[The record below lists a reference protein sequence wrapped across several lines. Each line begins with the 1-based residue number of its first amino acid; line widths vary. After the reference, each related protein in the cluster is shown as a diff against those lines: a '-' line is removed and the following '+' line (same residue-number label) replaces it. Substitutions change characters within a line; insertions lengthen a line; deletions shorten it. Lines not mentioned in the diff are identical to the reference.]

1 MSTLSPTAA
10 KNSRLMSMYG
20 RSVLKRIDWLT
31 VLFYLLLV
39 AIGWV
44 NIYSSTFSEESPSIF
59 SYSQLYGKQLVFM
72 GISLVAV
79 ILVLALEASFY
90 ERFASLL
97 YIISL
102 LSLLGLFVFGKTI
115 AGATSW
121 YSLGFF
127 NLQPSEFVK
136 ITAAL
141 ALAKYLSDIQT
152 DIKKPKHQLYAFL
165 IIFIPAAL
173 IIPQPDPGSALVFF
187 SLLFVLFR
195 EGLPLY
201 YLGFA
206 FLALLVFVTTLMF
219 GTTWVGIGMA
229 LIIAVFLLVKRAS
242 FKVPILPLITVF
254 VVAILFSLSVNFVF
268 NNVFEQRHRDRFSLW
283 LRLEKDPD
291 KLETIRKTIGYNTYQ
306 SEKAIESGGFFG
318 KGFLEGTRT
327 KGDFVPEQHTDFIFS
342 TVGEEWG
349 FVGTTTVVILFTF
362 LLLRLVHLAERQK
375 NDFSRMYG
383 YGVISILL
391 IHYFINVG
399 MVIGVLPTIGIP
411 LPFFSYGG
419 SGLLGFS
426 VLLFIFLKLDA
437 NRLNEWM

>member
-1 MSTLSPTAA
+1 
-10 KNSRLMSMYG
+10 MSMFG
-20 RSVLKRIDWLT
+20 RKAYKRIDWLT

-39 AIGWV
+39 AIGWL
-44 NIYSSTFSEESPSIF
+44 NIYSSTFTESSSSIF
-59 SYSQLYGKQLVFM
+59 DFGELYGKQLIFI
-72 GISLVAV
+72 GLSLISVVA
-79 ILVLALEASFY
+79 ILALEASFY
-90 ERFASLL
+90 ERFSSVL
-97 YIISL
+97 YIISMVL
-102 LSLLGLFVFGKTI
+102 LLGLFVFGKTI

-121 YSLGFF
+121 YDLGFF
-127 NLQPSEFVK
+127 NFQPSELAKVA
-136 ITAAL
+136 TVL

-152 DIKKPKHQLYAFL
+152 DIKNRKDQFYSFL
-165 IIFIPAAL
+165 IILIPALL

-187 SLLFVLFR
+187 ALVFVLFR

-206 FLALLVFVTTLMF
+206 VLALLVFITTLMF
-219 GTTWVGIGMA
+219 GTTWVGIGLV
-229 LIIAVFLLVKRAS
+229 LIIALFLLLKRAS
-242 FKVPILPLITVF
+242 FKIPILPLISVF
-254 VVAILFSLSVNFVF
+254 VITIAFSLSVNFVF

-291 KLETIRKTIGYNTYQ
+291 KLEQIRKTIGYNTYQ

-327 KGDFVPEQHTDFIFS
+327 KGDFVPEQHTDYIFS

-349 FVGTTTVVILFTF
+349 FLGTTIVVILFTL
-362 LLLRLVHLAERQK
+362 LLLRLVYLAERQK

-383 YGVISILL
+383 YGAISILL
-391 IHYFINVG
+391 IHYFINIG

-419 SGLLGFS
+419 SGLLGFT

-437 NRLNEWM
+437 NRLNEWG

>member
-1 MSTLSPTAA
+1 MF
-10 KNSRLMSMYG
+10 G
-20 RSVLKRIDWLT
+20 RKAYKRIDWLT

-39 AIGWV
+39 AIGWL
-44 NIYSSTFSEESPSIF
+44 NIYSSTFTESSSSIF
-59 SYSQLYGKQLVFM
+59 DFGELYGKQLIFI
-72 GISLVAV
+72 GLSLISVVA
-79 ILVLALEASFY
+79 ILALEASFY
-90 ERFASLL
+90 ERFSSVL
-97 YIISL
+97 YIISMVL
-102 LSLLGLFVFGKTI
+102 LLGLFVFGKTI

-121 YSLGFF
+121 YDLGFF
-127 NLQPSEFVK
+127 NFQPSELAKVA
-136 ITAAL
+136 TVL

-152 DIKKPKHQLYAFL
+152 DIKNRKDQFYSFL
-165 IIFIPAAL
+165 IILIPALL

-187 SLLFVLFR
+187 ALVFVLFR

-206 FLALLVFVTTLMF
+206 VLAMLVFITTLMF
-219 GTTWVGIGMA
+219 GTTWVGIGLV
-229 LIIAVFLLVKRAS
+229 LIIALFLLLKRAS
-242 FKVPILPLITVF
+242 FKIPILPLISVF
-254 VVAILFSLSVNFVF
+254 VITIAFSLSVNFVF

-291 KLETIRKTIGYNTYQ
+291 KLEQIRKTIGYNTYQ

-327 KGDFVPEQHTDFIFS
+327 KGDFVPEQHTDYIFS

-349 FVGTTTVVILFTF
+349 FLGTTIVVILFTL
-362 LLLRLVHLAERQK
+362 LLLRLVYLAERQK

-383 YGVISILL
+383 YGAISILL
-391 IHYFINVG
+391 IHYFINIG

-419 SGLLGFS
+419 SGLLGFT

-437 NRLNEWM
+437 NRLNEWG